1 MLEGSFSMISA
12 YADDNGDDDY
22 KDGLDQDVK
31 QKNRNAKSAYLVIR
45 SRTMQPASTK

>member
-31 QKNRNAKSAYLVIR
+31 QKTGMQNRRIW
-45 SRTMQPASTK
+45 